1 MSKDSKDIDPKQR
14 WELNPSWLG
23 GLEPIEPLL
32 WASGSPKHKAREL
45 ANWSLTVLLSLKS

>member
-1 MSKDSKDIDPKQR
+1 MSKDSKDIDPKQK

-23 GLEPIEPLL
+23 GLEPVAPLL